1 MIETNIVVVGGGTGN
16 HTTLSGLR
24 KLNCNLAAV
33 VAMTDSG
40 GSSGRLRD
48 EMGHLP
54 PGDLRQC
61 LIALASE
68 DHSGTIMKQLF
79 DYRFSAGT
87 GLTGGEPDAASGEED
102 PLYDQAL
109 AYITDN
115 PKRAS
120 ISSQFP

>member
-1 MIETNIVVVGGGTGN
+1 MSSTNIVVVGGGTGN

-24 KLNCNLAAV
+24 GRDCNLAAV

-61 LIALASE
+61 LIALASS
-68 DHSGTIMKQLF
+68 DHSGEIMKKLLDTHF
-79 DYRFSAGT
+79 DFGFTPTILIAVRSKLLVEMMEPATKPSAS
-87 GLTGGEPDAASGEED
+87 P
-102 PLYDQAL
+102 
-109 AYITDN
+109 
-115 PKRAS
+115 
-120 ISSQFP
+120 